1 MELLDKITVFHQDEE
16 KQIELYKGDLTAI
29 PQDKAVDVLVISAYP
44 NLYEPDPNS
53 LVKCLLEK
61 NVDVKELAKDKAVD
75 LRQNFSCWLSKDI
88 SGQNFKKILC
98 FEPLSRGNPSE
109 LVGEIFQSLMPF
121 VFVPPGIKSIA
132 MPLVT
137 SGNQGF
143 APESILEPLID
154 AAANWLTMG
163 MPVERISIVEID
175 EVKSNEL
182 LRIFKE
188 IKHKY
193 DQKNSKKQNR
203 IFKYDLFISYSHK
216 NDKEITEIVNMLLKV
231 KPDIKIFLDK
241 KDLDAGAGW
250 QQELY
255 DALDNCRRV
264 IAFLSAP
271 YIDSKVC
278 KEEFNIAVFRHREE
292 EEIEPVLIPVYLYST
307 ELPTYMKLIQFS
319 DCREANL
326 EKLADVCKEIVD
338 SLEK

>member
-1 MELLDKITVFHQDEE
+1 MDLLDKITVYHQEEE
-16 KQIELYKGDLTAI
+16 KSIELYKGDLTAI
-29 PQDKAVDVLVISAYP
+29 PNHLAVDVLVISAYP

-53 LVKCLLEK
+53 LIKSLYDK
-61 NVDVKELAKDKAVD
+61 NIIVKEIAKDKAVD

-88 SGQNFKKILC
+88 HGQNFKKILC

-121 VFVPPGIKSIA
+121 VFVPPSIKSIA

-143 APESILEPLID
+143 PPESILEPLVD
-154 AAANWLTMG
+154 AAANWLAMG
-163 MPVERISIVEID
+163 MPVERISIVEIS
-175 EVKSNEL
+175 EQKAL
-182 LRIFKE
+182 QLHKIFKR
-188 IKHKY
+188 IKNKY
-193 DQKNSKKQNR
+193 DQKNKVQQNR

-216 NDKEITEIVNMLLKV
+216 NDKEITEIVKTLLNL

-241 KDLDAGAGW
+241 KDLDTGSGW

-255 DALDNCRRV
+255 DALDNCRRI

-292 EEIEPVLIPVYLYST
+292 EEIEPVLIPIYLYSA

-319 DCREANL
+319 DCREANN
-326 EKLADVCKEIVD
+326 EKLLDVCKEIIA
-338 SLEK
+338 SIKN